1 MEQLYA
7 NTSVSISELK
17 RNPTAIIQGAE
28 GFAVAVLN
36 HNRPAAYLVPVERY
50 EAMMDQLDDQALVR
64 LVKARLAEAT
74 VKVALDEL

>member
-17 RNPTAIIQGAE
+17 RNPSAIIQAAE
-28 GFAVAVLN
+28 GFPVAVLN
-36 HNRPAAYLVPVERY
+36 HNRPAAYLVPVAAF
-50 EAMMDQLDDQALVR
+50 EAMMEQLDDQFLTR

-74 VKVALDEL
+74 VRVELDDL

>member
-17 RNPTAIIQGAE
+17 KNPTAVIQNAE

-36 HNRPAAYLVPVERY
+36 HNRPAAYLVPVATF
-50 EAMMDQLDDQALVR
+50 EAMMDQLDDQVLAR
-64 LVKARLAEAT
+64 LVKARQAEKT
-74 VKVALDEL
+74 VQVELDDL

>member
-17 RNPTAIIQGAE
+17 KNPSAVIQNAE

-36 HNRPAAYLVPVERY
+36 HNRPTAYLVPVATF
-50 EAMMDQLDDQALVR
+50 EAMMDQLDDQVLAR
-64 LVKARLAEAT
+64 LVKARQAEKT
-74 VKVALDEL
+74 IKVTLDEL

>member
-17 RNPTAIIQGAE
+17 KNPTAVIQNAE

-36 HNRPAAYLVPVERY
+36 HNRPAAYLVPAATF
-50 EAMMDQLDDQALVR
+50 EAMMDQLDDQVLAR
-64 LVKARLAEAT
+64 LVKARQAEKT
-74 VKVALDEL
+74 IKVTLDEL

>member
-17 RNPTAIIQGAE
+17 KNPSAIIERAE

-36 HNRPAAYLVPVERY
+36 HNRPAAYLVPVAAF
-50 EAMMDQLDDQALVR
+50 EAMMDELDDQALVR
-64 LVKARLAEAT
+64 LFKARQAEAT
-74 VKVALDEL
+74 VKVTLDEL

>member
-17 RNPTAIIQGAE
+17 KNPSAIIQKAE

-36 HNRPAAYLVPVERY
+36 HNRPAAYLVPVAAF
-50 EAMMDQLDDQALVR
+50 EAMMDQLDDQALAR
-64 LVKARLAEAT
+64 LVKERQAEAT
-74 VKVALDEL
+74 VKVALDDL

>member
-17 RNPTAIIQGAE
+17 KNPSAIIHNAE

-36 HNRPAAYLVPVERY
+36 HNRPAAYLVPVAAF
-50 EAMMDQLDDQALVR
+50 EAMMDLLDDQALAK
-64 LVKARLAEAT
+64 LVKERQNEAKI
-74 VKVALDEL
+74 KVALDDL